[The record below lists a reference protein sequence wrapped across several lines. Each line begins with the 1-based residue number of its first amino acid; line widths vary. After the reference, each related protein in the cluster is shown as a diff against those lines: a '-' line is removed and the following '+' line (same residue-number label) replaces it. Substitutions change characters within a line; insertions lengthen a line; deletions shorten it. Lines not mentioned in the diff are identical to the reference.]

1 MEKYIIEGK
10 EDNKIRE
17 RLDSLKKLTS
27 DVREQIIKQ
36 DKNLSSDEIDLFLEL
51 LEKELKFIFS

>member
-10 EDNKIRE
+10 EVTKLE

-36 DKNLSSDEIDLFLEL
+36 DKNLSFDEIDLFLEL

>member
-1 MEKYIIEGK
+1 LEKYIIEGK
-10 EDNKIRE
+10 EVTKLE

>member
-10 EDNKIRE
+10 EVTKLE